1 MSRQRYDLISNL
13 EPRGLNRIAASQY
26 IGVSTGKF
34 DQMVADGRMPA
45 AKQIDGRKV
54 WDKRALDEAFSALP
68 GQRDVSE
75 PNPWDVAA

>member
-13 EPRGLNRIAASQY
+13 EPRGLNRVAASQY

-68 GQRDVSE
+68 GQHESLE
-75 PNPWDVAA
+75 HNPWDVAA